1 VTPGPRRL
9 LMTVAPLVLLIALA
23 GFVLL
28 RPPGGREARPIPLSE
43 LAQRVRSGDVV
54 EIRVSERAG
63 EATTRTGDVLS
74 FYSSDASPLTSLA
87 RFGAT
92 QQELVRVTY
101 SVIAPP
107 RDWMGLAATLVPLA
121 LFGGLV
127 VFGWRRISRNANGGG
142 SMLSFGQ
149 SRARSVPRH
158 DGTTTF
164 HDVAG
169 VDEPR
174 QELQEIVEFLKE
186 PLKFAALGAR
196 IPRGV
201 LLVGPPG
208 TGKTL
213 LARAVAG
220 EANVQFFS
228 ISGSEFVEMFVG
240 VGASRVRDLF
250 VNAKKSAPCIV
261 FVDEIDAVGR
271 QRGSGIGN
279 ANDEREQTLNQ
290 ILVEMDGF
298 DDHAGVIVIAATN
311 RPDVLDPALLRP
323 GRFDRV
329 VVVPAPDIRGRKA
342 ILDVHARG
350 KPFATDVALDVLAA
364 QTSGFSGADLANVLN
379 EGAILAARR
388 DKQSIGMVELEDA
401 IDRVGAGPERRS
413 HVMSPREKELTAYHE
428 SGHAVVARFLAHH
441 DPVRKITIIPR
452 GLRMGFTRFMRAED
466 RLFMTR
472 AQLSDAV
479 TAALGGHAA
488 ESVVFGEL
496 SSGAGDDIQRAT
508 AVVRSMVK
516 EFGMSERL
524 GPVAFGRKHHM
535 IFLGRDIGEQRD
547 YSEHIGELIDEEIQR
562 FLAEGY
568 ARATS
573 ILRAHRDMLDQLA
586 RELIAQESLD
596 SFDLERIFG
605 AVSVVAP
612 SPA

>member
-1 VTPGPRRL
+1 
-9 LMTVAPLVLLIALA
+9 MTVAPLVLLIALA

-92 QQELVRVTY
+92 QEELVRVTY

-350 KPFATDVALDVLAA
+350 KPFALDVALDVLAA

>member
-92 QQELVRVTY
+92 QEELVRVTY

-350 KPFATDVALDVLAA
+350 KPFALDVALDVLAA